1 MLMDTGRL
9 REALVVFENVMEDMV
24 FQVPN
29 LSHINVECFLNVPGS
44 CFLAVALKSTKECSC
59 FSLSKFFIL

>member
-29 LSHINVECFLNVPGS
+29 LSHINVECFLDVPGS
-44 CFLAVALKSTKECSC
+44 CFLAVALKGTKECSC
-59 FSLSKFFIL
+59 FSFK